1 MDSLT
6 LHYIVR
12 ELNGWWNGRRV
23 IEFRLDRQRRSI
35 VLAAGPQHSACILL
49 GTRAPTVVREDAPRA
64 RAPRAKTDEAGAL
77 SGYTIS
83 RVVAPEDDRRI
94 IISLDKAGKFRGST
108 SRSATLDVSL
118 VPSARSARLVDDA
131 GHVITSLGSAPAQ
144 TSASRALLGA
154 EDFDAAREEP
164 GTLVRG
170 RWMSPWLARW
180 LMRDPATAYERYQ
193 WICTL
198 PEPRPARCGALVIPF
213 PFCDDPVALD
223 SMLPAR
229 ETAGAAA
236 APADRMSRTI
246 DRMRE
251 ELARAGDADR
261 LRAVA
266 DTLMNLGD
274 VPAPPAVTLTDGSAA
289 ATTATRD
296 ESAVQ
301 TAARLYRDVRSMER
315 ALETLPARIAA
326 MEKRGSAEPTVS
338 RRSPA
343 ANERQQPAPARP
355 YRTYRSSGGLAIW
368 VGRGAKSND
377 DLTFHHASPDDVW
390 LHARDSAGAHV
401 VLRWHEDGPP
411 PARDLEE
418 AALLAAW
425 HSRSR
430 GSTVVPVD
438 WTRRRYV
445 RKPRGGAPGLVL
457 LERSETI
464 FARPSADVERALR
477 SDR

>member
-6 LHYIVR
+6 LHYIAR
-12 ELNGWWNGRRV
+12 ELNGWWSGRRV
-23 IEFRLDRQRRSI
+23 SAFRLDRQRRSI
-35 VLAAGPQHSACILL
+35 AMAAGPEHAATILL
-49 GTRAPTVVREDAPRA
+49 GSRAPTIVREESVRGRTPRT
-64 RAPRAKTDEAGAL
+64 KSDEAGAL
-77 SGYTIS
+77 SGYTITQ
-83 RVVAPEDDRRI
+83 VVAPEDDRRI
-94 IISLDKAGKFRGST
+94 IVVLDKAGKFRGST

-131 GHVITSLGSAPAQ
+131 GHVITSIGSAPAQ
-144 TSASRALLGA
+144 SGEARPPLTA
-154 EDFDAAREEP
+154 EDFVAAGEDSA
-164 GTLVRG
+164 GLVRG

-193 WICTL
+193 WISSL
-198 PEPRPARCGALVIPF
+198 PDPQPSRCGALVLPF
-213 PFCDDPVALD
+213 PFCDEPVPLA
-223 SMLPAR
+223 SMLPPRVAS
-229 ETAGAAA
+229 ETAA
-236 APADRMSRTI
+236 APRNRVSRTI

-251 ELARAGDADR
+251 ELARAGDAER
-261 LRAVA
+261 LRLLA
-266 DTLMNLGD
+266 DALMGFGD
-274 VPAPPAVTLTDGSAA
+274 VIAPASVTLSDDSIVPTS
-289 ATTATRD
+289 ATRD
-296 ESAVQ
+296 ETAVQ
-301 TAARLYRDVRSMER
+301 AAERLYREVRSMEKAR
-315 ALETLPARIAA
+315 ETLPARIAA
-326 MEKRGSAEPTVS
+326 LEKRGTAEPVTS
-338 RRSPA
+338 RRAAP

-377 DLTFHHASPDDVW
+377 DLTFHHASPNDVW

-401 VLRWHEDGPP
+401 VLRWHEDAPP